1 MEVGAN
7 LRGILLTVLL
17 CALTLAFATCGGKQ
31 PSAAS
36 PQLSDRN
43 DGSQATEE
51 LVSQSLDDALA
62 ELEEMEC
69 PEGVDEALWVELKD
83 ALKEALQTEL
93 TESRPG
99 SPARLLASPE
109 EQDGHSML
117 CPLYIS

>member
-36 PQLSDRN
+36 PQPPDNRVAPPI
-43 DGSQATEE
+43 QMATAD
-51 LVSQSLDDALA
+51 SLYEALA
-62 ELEEMEC
+62 ELEALPT

-83 ALKEALQTEL
+83 ALGEALNDSCRYSIGMSRVREL
-93 TESRPG
+93 VGGTGESR
-99 SPARLLASPE
+99 
-109 EQDGHSML
+109 
-117 CPLYIS
+117 